1 MNAIDATSETK
12 ITAPSTPLR
21 VLIVD
26 DEAFAR
32 MRLRGL
38 VQECESPKAQVV
50 AELVNASEAQHWLGS
65 NSCDVVLLDVQMPGP
80 DGLMLVESLRGT
92 AQETAIVFVTAH
104 AAHAVR
110 AFDLD
115 AVDYL
120 TKPVRRE
127 RLVAS
132 LERVARRLHERRAA
146 QGAAQSSELLEGEG
160 VMVVSDRGRVHRIPI
175 GEVLYFKA
183 ELKYLTLRTARQNLV
198 MVGSLLELE
207 QRLGERFL
215 RVHRNALVNR
225 AAVRELERR
234 MLPAEGGAVAD
245 DAAESSWAVR
255 VALVDEWLAVSRRQV
270 SAVREALLR
279 LEVR

>member
-1 MNAIDATSETK
+1 
-12 ITAPSTPLR
+12 
-21 VLIVD
+21 
-26 DEAFAR
+26 
-32 MRLRGL
+32 
-38 VQECESPKAQVV
+38 
-50 AELVNASEAQHWLGS
+50 
-65 NSCDVVLLDVQMPGP
+65 
-80 DGLMLVESLRGT
+80 
-92 AQETAIVFVTAH
+92 
-104 AAHAVR
+104 
-110 AFDLD
+110 
-115 AVDYL
+115 
-120 TKPVRRE
+120 
-127 RLVAS
+127 
-132 LERVARRLHERRAA
+132 
-146 QGAAQSSELLEGEG
+146 
-160 VMVVSDRGRVHRIPI
+160 MVVSDRGRVHRIPI